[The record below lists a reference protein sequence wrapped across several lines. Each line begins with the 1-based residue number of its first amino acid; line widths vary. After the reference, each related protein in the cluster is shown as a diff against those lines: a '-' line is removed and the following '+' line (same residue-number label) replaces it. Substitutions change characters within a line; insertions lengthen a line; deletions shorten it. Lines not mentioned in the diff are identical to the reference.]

1 MARKLYQ
8 TEFVIKN
15 TRFYITDNYNR
26 NEFEGKYK
34 LMWYLNDFDSWG
46 RVTTDNSMRDLYKYA
61 ETVAMQIKFKF
72 YLNISKLNRGSTNVK
87 D

>member
-61 ETVAMQIKFKF
+61 ETVAM
-72 YLNISKLNRGSTNVK
+72 
-87 D
+87 